1 MVRRLLTFLVV
12 LTAVLTAVRA
22 DTDTRQQIFSP
33 RFKTLK
39 VQNIDLFDA
48 PPVIRIGSQ
57 DRIEIM
63 FDEIGEDNSWLE
75 WRLIHCNADWQP
87 SALVESEYI
96 DGFNANKIE
105 DFAYSTA
112 TFVHYVNYRIE
123 IPDERSGILRSGNY
137 LLQVYDPQEP
147 DDVLLQARFQ
157 VSENMAEVAGTMTSR
172 TDRGFNDEWQ
182 QLGLAVTVDLQD
194 GSNPYGDYRVEV
206 SQNID
211 SKTRMIPMPGRV
223 NGNVLI
229 YEHIPQL
236 IFPAG
241 NEYLR
246 FESVS
251 NRFAGMKVDS
261 LHYEGTNFHVWL
273 KPDAPRARREYEY
286 DRTQHGRYIVRE
298 YNATD
303 SNIGADYITVHFRLD
318 TDEIPGGNV
327 YVDGEMT
334 DGLFTDRNRMT
345 YSDAEG
351 AYLLQ
356 MPLKQGA
363 YNYRY
368 KVKGAD
374 GTVRDLDGN
383 KWETGNQ
390 YVVRVWKRSPGE
402 RADRL
407 VGMDIIQ

>member
-1 MVRRLLTFLVV
+1 MRRLLTLLVA

-57 DRIEIM
+57 DRIEVT

-123 IPDERSGILRSGNY
+123 IPDERCGILRSGNY

-273 KPDAPRARREYEY
+273 KPDVPRARREYEY
-286 DRTQHGRYIVRE
+286 DRTQHGRYMVRE

-318 TDEIPGGNV
+318 SDGEIGGEV

-345 YSDAEG
+345 YSDAEV

-368 KVKGAD
+368 KVKDAD
-374 GTVRDLDGN
+374 GNVRDLDGN

>member
-1 MVRRLLTFLVV
+1 MRRLLTFLVALTTV
-12 LTAVLTAVRA
+12 LTAARA
-22 DTDTRQQIFSP
+22 DIDTRQQIFSP

-57 DRIEIM
+57 DRIEIT

-123 IPDERSGILRSGNY
+123 IPDERCGILRSGNY

-206 SQNID
+206 RQNID
-211 SKTRMIPMPGRV
+211 NETRMIPMPGRV

-318 TDEIPGGNV
+318 TAEIPGGDV

-351 AYLLQ
+351 AYLFQ

-374 GTVRDLDGN
+374 GTVRDPDGN

-390 YVVRVWKRSPGE
+390 YVVKVWKRSPGE

>member
-1 MVRRLLTFLVV
+1 M
-12 LTAVLTAVRA
+12 
-22 DTDTRQQIFSP
+22 
-33 RFKTLK
+33 
-39 VQNIDLFDA
+39 
-48 PPVIRIGSQ
+48 
-57 DRIEIM
+57 
-63 FDEIGEDNSWLE
+63 
-75 WRLIHCNADWQP
+75 
-87 SALVESEYI
+87 ESEYI

-123 IPDERSGILRSGNY
+123 IPDERSGTLRSGNY

-211 SKTRMIPMPGRV
+211 NETRMIPMPGRV

-273 KPDAPRARREYEY
+273 KPDAPRARREYAY

-334 DGLFTDRNRMT
+334 DGLYTDRNRMT

-374 GTVRDLDGN
+374 GKVRELDGN

-407 VGMDIIQ
+407 VGVDIIQ

>member
-1 MVRRLLTFLVV
+1 MRRLLTFLVALTTV
-12 LTAVLTAVRA
+12 LTAARA
-22 DTDTRQQIFSP
+22 DIDTRQQIFSP

-57 DRIEIM
+57 DRIEIT

-123 IPDERSGILRSGNY
+123 IPDERCGILRSGNY

-211 SKTRMIPMPGRV
+211 NETRMIPMPGRV

-318 TDEIPGGNV
+318 TAEIPGGDV

-351 AYLLQ
+351 TYLLQ

-374 GTVRDLDGN
+374 GKVRDLDGN

-407 VGMDIIQ
+407 VGMDII

>member
-1 MVRRLLTFLVV
+1 MVRRLLTLLVA

-22 DTDTRQQIFSP
+22 DIDTRQQIFSP

-57 DRIEIM
+57 DRIEIT
-63 FDEIGEDNSWLE
+63 FDEIEEDNSWLE

-123 IPDERSGILRSGNY
+123 IPDERCGILRSGNY

-194 GSNPYGDYRVEV
+194 GSN
-206 SQNID
+206 
-211 SKTRMIPMPGRV
+211 TC
-223 NGNVLI
+223 
-229 YEHIPQL
+229 
-236 IFPAG
+236 
-241 NEYLR
+241 
-246 FESVS
+246 VS
-251 NRFAGMKVDS
+251 NRCPTA
-261 LHYEGTNFHVWL
+261 
-273 KPDAPRARREYEY
+273 
-286 DRTQHGRYIVRE
+286 
-298 YNATD
+298 
-303 SNIGADYITVHFRLD
+303 
-318 TDEIPGGNV
+318 
-327 YVDGEMT
+327 
-334 DGLFTDRNRMT
+334 
-345 YSDAEG
+345 
-351 AYLLQ
+351 
-356 MPLKQGA
+356 
-363 YNYRY
+363 
-368 KVKGAD
+368 
-374 GTVRDLDGN
+374 
-383 KWETGNQ
+383 
-390 YVVRVWKRSPGE
+390 SPE
-402 RADRL
+402 
-407 VGMDIIQ
+407 

>member
-1 MVRRLLTFLVV
+1 MYKHRGIGRLVG
-12 LTAVLTAVRA
+12 
-22 DTDTRQQIFSP
+22 
-33 RFKTLK
+33 
-39 VQNIDLFDA
+39 A
-48 PPVIRIGSQ
+48 P
-57 DRIEIM
+57 
-63 FDEIGEDNSWLE
+63 
-75 WRLIHCNADWQP
+75 
-87 SALVESEYI
+87 
-96 DGFNANKIE
+96 
-105 DFAYSTA
+105 
-112 TFVHYVNYRIE
+112 
-123 IPDERSGILRSGNY
+123 
-137 LLQVYDPQEP
+137 
-147 DDVLLQARFQ
+147 
-157 VSENMAEVAGTMTSR
+157 VAGTMTSR

-211 SKTRMIPMPGRV
+211 NETRLIPMPGRV

-286 DRTQHGRYIVRE
+286 DHTQHGRYIVRE

-318 TDEIPGGNV
+318 TDKIPGGDV

-334 DGLFTDRNRMT
+334 DGLYTDRNRMT

-368 KVKGAD
+368 KVKDAD
-374 GTVRDLDGN
+374 GKVRDLDGN

-390 YVVRVWKRSPGE
+390 YVVRIWKRSPGE